1 MSTKGFY
8 KMVNKE
14 TGHTAAHGVWKKDPY
29 LPALFGDER
38 TALAY
43 ANRHGFNWEEIALA
57 EVPVSD
63 SLIYFK
69 A

>member
-1 MSTKGFY
+1 MSSKGFL
-8 KMVNKE
+8 KMVNQE
-14 TGHTAAHGVWKKDPY
+14 TGHIAANGTWKKDPY
-29 LPALFGDER
+29 LPALFADEKS
-38 TALAY
+38 ALAY
-43 ANRHGFNWEEIALA
+43 ANRCGFDWEEIILA